1 MHEDARSQH
10 ALTTPPLPEPGGQS
24 GYADMPMT
32 KVPGWHGIIAWD
44 ALLNGM
50 ATGLFLAAAV
60 SELASPAVFM
70 RVAKVAYPVAFV
82 LLIVDLG
89 LLVLDLGDPLRFHH
103 MLRVFKPS
111 SPMSLGTWSLAV
123 FSLPLTAAAGLSG
136 LAELGWDFEW
146 ARLLAV
152 IVGLLPGFGSAAY
165 KGVLLSTNAQ
175 PGWKDARWLGG
186 YLTNSALLMGC
197 GELLILSALMGQ
209 QQVTSILRAAF
220 IVLLVLNVIPLGL
233 LFANL
238 QPTHAR
244 LYTREQQWRAGA
256 LIFAAGTLIPL
267 GLTLLN
273 GGLLFIFGS
282 VIFLLLA
289 SWVIRFVYVK
299 IPHTSPLEIGSTVSL
314 WVGCGGRLPCGG
326 CIPPLRGPENRV

>member
-1 MHEDARSQH
+1 MHGNPKPQD
-10 ALTTPPLPEPGGQS
+10 ALTKPPLPGGSES
-24 GYADMPMT
+24 GYANMPVT

-60 SELASPAVFM
+60 SEVAAPAVFT
-70 RVAKVAYPVAFV
+70 RVAKVAYPVALV
-82 LLIVDLG
+82 LLLVDLG

-103 MLRVFKPS
+103 MLRVFKPG
-111 SPMSLGTWSLAV
+111 SPMSVGTWCLTF
-123 FSLPLTAAAGLSG
+123 FSLPLTAAAGLSM

-146 ARLLAV
+146 ARILAV
-152 IVGLLPGFGSAAY
+152 VVGLVPGFGSAAY

-197 GELLILSALMGQ
+197 GELLVLSALMGQ
-209 QQVTSILRAAF
+209 TQATTILRTAF

-238 QPTHAR
+238 RPAHGR
-244 LYTREQQWRAGA
+244 LYTRQQQWRVGMLIAAGA
-256 LIFAAGTLIPL
+256 VIPL
-267 GLTLLN
+267 VLMLLN
-273 GGLLFIFGS
+273 GDLLFILVA
-282 VIFLLLA
+282 VIVLLSE
-289 SWVIRFVYVK
+289 SWLIRFLYVK
-299 IPHTSPLEIGSTVSL
+299 IPHTSPLEVQSGA
-314 WVGCGGRLPCGG
+314 
-326 CIPPLRGPENRV
+326 

>member
-1 MHEDARSQH
+1 MHADSRSTH
-10 ALTTPPLPEPGGQS
+10 ALTEPPLPEGGS
-24 GYADMPMT
+24 EVGYTNMPMT

-50 ATGLFLAAAV
+50 ATGLFLTAAI
-60 SELASPAVFM
+60 SELAAPAVFM
-70 RVAKVAYPVAFV
+70 RVAKVAYPVALV
-82 LLIVDLG
+82 LLLVDLG

-103 MLRVFKPS
+103 MLRVFKLG
-111 SPMSLGTWSLAV
+111 SPMSVGTWCLTI
-123 FSLPLTAAAGLSG
+123 FSLPLTAAAALSV

-146 ARLLAV
+146 ARILAV

-197 GELLILSALMGQ
+197 GELLVLSAVMGQ
-209 QQVTSILRAAF
+209 IQATAILRTAF
-220 IVLLVLNVIPLGL
+220 IVLLVLNVIPMGL

-244 LYTREQQWRAGA
+244 LYAPAQQWGVGA
-256 LIFAAGTLIPL
+256 LIAVSTAIPL
-267 GLTLLN
+267 GLMILN
-273 GGLLFIFGS
+273 AGLLFLLAA
-282 VIFLLLA
+282 VIFLLFQ
-289 SWVIRFVYVK
+289 SSFIRFVYVK
-299 IPHTSPLEIGSTVSL
+299 IPHTSPLE
-314 WVGCGGRLPCGG
+314 
-326 CIPPLRGPENRV
+326 

>member
-1 MHEDARSQH
+1 MHTDSRPQQAF
-10 ALTTPPLPEPGGQS
+10 TKPPVAERGSEVGYENLPV
-24 GYADMPMT
+24 T

-60 SELASPAVFM
+60 SELAAPAVFI
-70 RVAKVAYPVAFV
+70 RVAKVAYPVALV
-82 LLIVDLG
+82 LLLVDLG

-111 SPMSLGTWSLAV
+111 SPMSLGTWCLTT
-123 FSLPLTAAAGLSG
+123 FSLPLTAAAALSL

-152 IVGLLPGFGSAAY
+152 VVGLLPAFGSAAY

-197 GELLILSALMGQ
+197 GELLVISALLGQ
-209 QQVTSILRAAF
+209 LQATAILRIAF

-238 QPTHAR
+238 QPAHAR
-244 LYTREQQWRAGA
+244 LYSREQQWRVGV
-256 LIFAAGTLIPL
+256 LIAAGTLIPL
-267 GLTLLN
+267 ALMLLN
-273 GGLLFIFGS
+273 GGLLFILVA
-282 VIFLLLA
+282 VICLLSQ
-289 SWVIRFVYVK
+289 SWAIRFVYVK
-299 IPHTSPLEIGSTVSL
+299 IPHTSPLGVQSGE
-314 WVGCGGRLPCGG
+314 
-326 CIPPLRGPENRV
+326 

>member
-1 MHEDARSQH
+1 MHASSRPQH
-10 ALTTPPLPEPGGQS
+10 AFTEPPLPEQGGQS
-24 GYADMPMT
+24 GYENGPVT

-50 ATGLFLAAAV
+50 AMGLFLAAAV
-60 SELASPAVFM
+60 SELAAPSVFI
-70 RVAKVAYPVAFV
+70 RVAKVAYPVALV
-82 LLIVDLG
+82 LLLVDLG

-111 SPMSLGTWSLAV
+111 SPMSLGTWCLTI
-123 FSLPLTAAAGLSG
+123 FSLPLTAAAGLSL

-146 ARLLAV
+146 ARITAV
-152 IVGLLPGFGSAAY
+152 VVGLLPGFGSAAY

-175 PGWKDARWLGG
+175 PGWKDARWMGG

-197 GELLILSALMGQ
+197 GELLVLSSLMGQ
-209 QQVTSILRAAF
+209 TQATAIVRTAF

-238 QPTHAR
+238 RPTHAR
-244 LYTREQQWRAGA
+244 LYTHEQQWRVGG
-256 LIFAAGTLIPL
+256 LIAAGMLIPL
-267 GLTLLN
+267 SLMLLN
-273 GGLLFIFGS
+273 SDLLFIM
-282 VIFLLLA
+282 VAVLFLLLD

-299 IPHTSPLEIGSTVSL
+299 IPHTSPLEIRSG
-314 WVGCGGRLPCGG
+314 
-326 CIPPLRGPENRV
+326 E

>member
-1 MHEDARSQH
+1 MHANSRPQP
-10 ALTTPPLPEPGGQS
+10 ALTEPLLPDRGSES
-24 GYADMPMT
+24 GYANMPVT

-60 SELASPAVFM
+60 SELAAPAVFSH
-70 RVAKVAYPVAFV
+70 VAKVAYPIALV
-82 LLIVDLG
+82 LLLVDLG

-111 SPMSLGTWSLAV
+111 SPMSLGTWCLTI
-123 FSLPLTAAAGLSG
+123 FSLPLTAAAGLSL

-146 ARLLAV
+146 ARITAV

-165 KGVLLSTNAQ
+165 KGVLLSTNGE

-197 GELLILSALMGQ
+197 GELLVLSALMGQ
-209 QQVTSILRAAF
+209 TQATAVLRTAF
-220 IVLLVLNVIPLGL
+220 IVLLVLNVIPMGL

-238 QPTHAR
+238 RPTHAR
-244 LYTREQQWRAGA
+244 LYTRQQQGRVGM
-256 LIFAAGTLIPL
+256 LIAAGMVIPL
-267 GLTLLN
+267 VLMLLH
-273 GGLLFIFGS
+273 G
-282 VIFLLLA
+282 
-289 SWVIRFVYVK
+289 
-299 IPHTSPLEIGSTVSL
+299 
-314 WVGCGGRLPCGG
+314 
-326 CIPPLRGPENRV
+326 